1 MVVLL
6 LISGINFVVISKLLS
21 LSNIYSK
28 KFFFFSVS
36 AEIFRKNILVVD
48 RNISSPSAIVQLD
61 AIQYYR

>member
-1 MVVLL
+1 L
-6 LISGINFVVISKLLS
+6 LISGVNFVTISKLLS

-28 KFFFFSVS
+28 KFFFFFSVS